1 MGIQPPGDDFITNG
15 QAVLGSGS
23 EQVISNIDLV
33 LGQGRI
39 AGQSLLKDIGR
50 SALQRLYT
58 AIEQR
63 EDKRTP

>member
-1 MGIQPPGDDFITNG
+1 MSVT
-15 QAVLGSGS
+15 
-23 EQVISNIDLV
+23 NIDLV

-39 AGQSLLKDIGR
+39 TGQALLKDIGR

-63 EDKRTP
+63 EDKRVP